1 MPSSRQNVTP
11 NVILWYQP
19 IESSWQDLWSTTAIP
34 PCKINFQGLRNVWF
48 LLGPTCI
55 LTMTMPSTLCKNS
68 LPKNT
73 STESHSW
80 TWHTDSEGATNHTT
94 PTMMQDNN
102 ASEISSWS
110 RMMMISHA
118 MQEFL
123 VTVWQSQNALQSLSG
138 KNLFSQGCWDPVY
151 PRSWG
156 SPIFVTTHAPSLS
169 ESGLV
174 GACQ

>member
-34 PCKINFQGLRNVWF
+34 PCKINFQGPSNVWF

-80 TWHTDSEGATNHTT
+80 TRHKDSEGATNHTT

-110 RMMMISHA
+110 RMRMISHA
-118 MQEFL
+118 MQEF
-123 VTVWQSQNALQSLSG
+123 VSLYG
-138 KNLFSQGCWDPVY
+138 NHRMHYKVY
-151 PRSWG
+151 QAKIS
-156 SPIFVTTHAPSLS
+156 SPKDAEIQYIQDHENHLSL
-169 ESGLV
+169 
-174 GACQ
+174 